1 MKLLTKCKNIIQTD
15 KFKKIFNIS
24 TYIIFSILTILVL
37 LSFITNI
44 TKTIDNIILGKKIT
58 TSIIIF
64 LVSDLLVYL
73 AYMILSVIIFIK
85 KKVSK
90 GLIIFDYSIIIAL
103 ILILID
109 NKYHLSYYGQEIN
122 KYHLFYYGKE
132 INKYIPSIYF
142 NNFSIGIIIAM
153 LGILILLFLYLK
165 LNQKEENIQYR
176 INKKGN
182 LLINLFNIF
191 AILPM
196 TITTIYILISTILF
210 NEEYIFDRYASL
222 QYMEQFKEILT
233 TYIIPKL
240 IAIILISFVIIKSII
255 NIKKH
260 QQPFLLATTTL
271 VFIGCRIIP
280 KLKGLIIQSYS
291 FISIFEIPFL
301 INNKIILIE
310 IIIEAVVYLSYIVMF
325 IIWYRFNSFQRKK
338 ILKKG
343 DEYETN

>member
-37 LSFITNI
+37 ISFITNI

-58 TSIIIF
+58 TLMIIF
-64 LVSDLLVYL
+64 LISDLLLYL

-109 NKYHLSYYGQEIN
+109 N

-182 LLINLFNIF
+182 RLINLFNIF
-191 AILPM
+191 VILPM
-196 TITTIYILISTILF
+196 TITTIYILATVIQF

-222 QYMEQFKEILT
+222 QYMERFKEILT

-240 IAIILISFVIIKSII
+240 IAIILISFVIVKLII

-271 VFIGCRIIP
+271 VFMGCRIIP

-291 FISIFEIPFL
+291 FISIFETPFL

-310 IIIEAVVYLSYIVMF
+310 IIIETVVYLLYIVMF
-325 IIWYRFNSFQRKK
+325 IIWYRFNTLQRKN